1 MRIIIDG
8 AEKSRA
14 EIGNKPSILGE
25 VGVLR
30 YQLNYN
36 NCVATSMA
44 GALTAIRFWGSDS
57 FIVRNKE
64 EEIRN

>member
-30 YQLNYN
+30 YLINCN
-36 NCVATSMA
+36 NCMATSMA
-44 GALTAIRFWGSDS
+44 ALMAIRFCGSDS
-57 FIVRNKE
+57 FIERNKE

>member
-44 GALTAIRFWGSDS
+44 ALMAVRFCGFDS
-57 FIVRNKE
+57 FIERNKE